1 MSLELLVPIDNEA
14 LLGMSL
20 LPKQVIGK
28 NIQLH
33 TTSSGLPE
41 LQGLHIALIGLNEY
55 RNSFF
60 ATPQYTIN
68 SFRKK
73 FYELY
78 PGNWKLKIAD
88 LGDLPNGSSVND
100 TYYAIKEIGYHLKQM
115 NIIPIFIGGSHDLIF
130 PMYQVY
136 QEFNQLVNIV
146 AVDRSFDFSQEEELI
161 SGRSYMSKII
171 MDKPNVL
178 YNYTNLG
185 FQNYYCATEEK
196 DLMRKLFFD
205 SMRLG
210 NILDAVSDTE
220 PVFRDADIVGI
231 DMKCLSWQAA
241 ADPLKGNPNGIDAR
255 TICAMTRYAGISDRV
270 SFLGIHELPSTPMMD
285 ELLAQMIWYFIEGYA
300 LRFEEYPVAVNQG
313 FLKYSV
319 QLSDQMMVFYK
330 SEKSQR
336 WWIELINK
344 SQLDN
349 KTKNVTLLACTEKDY
364 ESSLQ
369 DCIPERWYN
378 AIRRMS

>member
-60 ATPQYTIN
+60 ATPQYTLN

-319 QLSDQMMVFYK
+319 QLSDQMIVFYK

-336 WWIELINK
+336 WWIEIINE
-344 SQLDN
+344 SHLNN
-349 KTKNVTLLACTEKDY
+349 KTKKVTLLACTEKDY
-364 ESSLQ
+364 ESAIRDS
-369 DCIPERWYN
+369 IPERWYN
-378 AIRRMS
+378 AVRRMS